1 MSPNTCHSF
10 VPFPSLFLYSKLCS
24 PDHLASFPTMSADG
38 TYLSFE
44 DPQGSTPQRSA
55 FPHSRHQPESL
66 TSPYTQPGSTTHTFI
81 LIHAN
86 TLALIPA
93 RTTPISAGVNFLRE
107 TPSIFTLS
115 RADDKCT
122 TCRTNDSQS
131 HDPNAAF
138 YGFNSVAQNQ
148 QLCSGYVDASLQ
160 WRNCG
165 GEVNKLLPGNH
176 NTLWSGDM
184 TR

>member
-66 TSPYTQPGSTTHTFI
+66 TSSYTQPGSTTHTFI

-107 TPSIFTLS
+107 TPPFLLSAELMTSAQHAEQTILS
-115 RADDKCT
+115 RMIQMQHFTASIALLRISNYAQVTSMPLC
-122 TCRTNDSQS
+122 NGGI
-131 HDPNAAF
+131 AA
-138 YGFNSVAQNQ
+138 V
-148 QLCSGYVDASLQ
+148 
-160 WRNCG
+160 R
-165 GEVNKLLPGNH
+165 
-176 NTLWSGDM
+176 
-184 TR
+184 